1 MTFAIRS
8 SATAEDL
15 PDASFAGQQETFLNI
30 VGFDNT
36 LQAIKEVFASLYNDR
51 WVSVAGRTTSA
62 NKASA
67 RMNPHSSRESYHRAY
82 ARTTTSCL
90 SIHTIS
96 SLSLERHSLFRPHPL
111 APLLCNAHRAI
122 AYRVHKNFRHRD
134 VALSAGVQQ
143 MVRSDLG
150 AAGVIFTLDTES
162 GFRDVVFVTSSY
174 GVGETIVQVCLWSLC
189 VIHHH
194 TTTTTTPPLPLTHH
208 LRLVPG
214 AWCYSRLTQANFDM
228 QYVR

>member
-1 MTFAIRS
+1 M
-8 SATAEDL
+8 
-15 PDASFAGQQETFLNI
+15 
-30 VGFDNT
+30 
-36 LQAIKEVFASLYNDR
+36 
-51 WVSVAGRTTSA
+51 
-62 NKASA
+62 
-67 RMNPHSSRESYHRAY
+67 
-82 ARTTTSCL
+82 

-96 SLSLERHSLFRPHPL
+96 SLSLERHSLFSPLFSPHPRV
-111 APLLCNAHRAI
+111 PFLCNAHRAI

-174 GVGETIVQVCLWSLC
+174 GVGETIVQVCLFFFDPFASS
-189 VIHHH
+189 
-194 TTTTTTPPLPLTHH
+194 TTTPPRPPSTTTPPLPLTHH

-228 QYVR
+228 QHVR